1 MGPLIKISPGSD
13 DSLINGEARIFGLDK
28 ETDEGLVPMF
38 CLNCFLNPD
47 RQIYLSSL
55 PVRVVLITTEVHI
68 NYV

>member
-13 DSLINGEARIFGLDK
+13 DSLIDGEARIFGPDK
-28 ETDEGLVPMF
+28 ETDEELAPMF

-47 RQIYLSSL
+47 RQIYVLSL
-55 PVRVVLITTEVHI
+55 PVCVVLITTKVHI